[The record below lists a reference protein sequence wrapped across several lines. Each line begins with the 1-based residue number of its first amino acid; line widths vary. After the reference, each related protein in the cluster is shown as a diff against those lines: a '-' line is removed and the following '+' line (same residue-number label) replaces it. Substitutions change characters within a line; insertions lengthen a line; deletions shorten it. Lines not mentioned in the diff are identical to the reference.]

1 MLRGARSAGVL
12 VSRWAFLPSCLQEAG
27 MWSEALRVCKEYV
40 PGRLEELQEEC
51 GREAAKKGSR

>member
-1 MLRGARSAGVL
+1 
-12 VSRWAFLPSCLQEAG
+12 

-40 PGRLEELQEEC
+40 PGQLEELQEEC